1 MSPSFSSKNGVRYR
15 FYVSSALLRGRKAAA
30 GSIRRVAAMQVESA
44 VLSALSAHQQLGFD
58 GASLHIGQI
67 HRVVVARGQLLI
79 QITGV
84 PDEDRPAQEIRIP
97 WSSKAADTATVVKCE
112 SAPDQTRNAS
122 LIQSIVRAHTWIRHL
137 HEGTYVSVEAL
148 AEASRVHPKVV
159 RQALRLAFLS
169 PDVTSAIIDGRQPS
183 GLSLAQIPKLLPLQW
198 TEHRRLLG

>member
-1 MSPSFSSKNGVRYR
+1 
-15 FYVSSALLRGRKAAA
+15 
-30 GSIRRVAAMQVESA
+30 
-44 VLSALSAHQQLGFD
+44 
-58 GASLHIGQI
+58 
-67 HRVVVARGQLLI
+67 VVQ
-79 QITGV
+79 
-84 PDEDRPAQEIRIP
+84 
-97 WSSKAADTATVVKCE
+97 CE

-137 HEGTYVSVEAL
+137 HEGTYVSVEVL